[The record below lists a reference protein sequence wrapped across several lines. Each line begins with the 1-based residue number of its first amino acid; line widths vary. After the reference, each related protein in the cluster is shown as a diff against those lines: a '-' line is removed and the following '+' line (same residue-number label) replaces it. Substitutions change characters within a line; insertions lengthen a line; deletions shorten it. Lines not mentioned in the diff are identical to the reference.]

1 MNLSQIKKKVIPIL
15 KSRQIAKA
23 AIFGSYADRSP
34 NKQSDIDILIDF
46 GKNKHKKSLLDL
58 IGLEQEL
65 TDATQTKVDLI
76 TYGSIY
82 PPLKETIA
90 KQQKTIL

>member
-23 AIFGSYADRSP
+23 AIFGSYADRSS

-46 GKNKHKKSLLDL
+46 GKNNIKKAC
-58 IGLEQEL
+58 L
-65 TDATQTKVDLI
+65 T
-76 TYGSIY
+76 
-82 PPLKETIA
+82 
-90 KQQKTIL
+90 